1 MKKTI
6 YLDYNATAL
15 PRPEALALS
24 ADIAAQPLNASSV
37 HAMGR
42 KAKQIVDTARRQIA
56 ALTGAEANNVIFNSG
71 ATEGNNTVL
80 KHFAGQKILV
90 SATEHPSVLE
100 VRPDAPRI
108 PVTSNGIIDLQAL
121 EDLLKEH
128 KPALVSC
135 QLVNSETGLIQPI
148 REVSNLAQRH
158 GAWLHCDAVQAA
170 GRIPLQINELGIHF
184 MTISSHKI
192 GGPQGVGALILGQC
206 GETPTL
212 LHGGG
217 QEKKARA
224 GTENV
229 AGIAGFGL
237 AAELAHKEIPDYQ
250 SRIGALRTTL
260 EDGLKS
266 LSTYPSSRAQP
277 RDLPAMDG
285 DSSTA
290 LHSGRNDGNGIKIFC
305 EDQPRAAN
313 TTFFG
318 LGGANSQTLL
328 MALDLDGICVS
339 NGSAC
344 SSGSVKASHVL
355 LAMGEDEAAASSAI
369 RVSLGWNTTETD
381 ITAFLNAFTKILARI

>member
-1 MKKTI
+1 MAQTI

-15 PRPEALALS
+15 PRPEVLALVS
-24 ADIAAQPLNASSV
+24 EMAVHPYNASSV

-42 KAKQIVDTARRQIA
+42 KAKQTIDTARRQLA

-80 KHFAGQKILV
+80 KHFANEKILV
-90 SATEHPSVLE
+90 SAIEHPATLE
-100 VRPDAPRI
+100 ARDDAI
-108 PVTSNGIIDLQAL
+108 ITPVTTDGLLDLGAL
-121 EDLLKEH
+121 ESLLIEH
-128 KPALVSC
+128 KPALVSVM
-135 QLVNSETGLIQPI
+135 LVNNETGIIQPI
-148 REVSNLAQRH
+148 RDVANLVQRH

-170 GRIPLQINELGIHF
+170 GRIPLNINELGINF
-184 MTISSHKI
+184 LTLSSHKI

-237 AAELAHKEIPDYQ
+237 AAEIAAKELDNYQ
-250 SRIGALRTTL
+250 ERQSVLRKKL
-260 EDGLKS
+260 ENGL
-266 LSTYPSSRAQP
+266 
-277 RDLPAMDG
+277 
-285 DSSTA
+285 TA
-290 LHSGRNDGNGIKIFC
+290 LSDKIKIHGA
-305 EDQPRAAN
+305 DQPRAAN
-313 TTFFG
+313 TTFFS
-318 LGGANSQTLL
+318 LAGANSQTLL
-328 MALDLDGICVS
+328 MALDLEGICVS

-355 LAMGEDEAAASSAI
+355 LAMGASEAEASAAI
-369 RVSLGWNTTETD
+369 RVSLGWNSTEND
-381 ITAFLNAFTKILARI
+381 IESCITAFEKIIQRL